1 MTDYCV
7 AHRGF
12 SGIAPENTMAAVK
25 LAMEDPYVKWIEVDV
40 QLSKDGVP
48 FLIHD
53 YTLNRTTNGRGPVK
67 DALWSELSKLDAGS
81 WKSTIY
87 SGERLVTLVD
97 FLIAVKGRLLVNLE
111 IKTEANKYPGIEQ
124 IVIETVRKQGMEK
137 EVVLTSF
144 DTGALRNVR
153 SMDSEIRTGLIIDG
167 RPADLLDR
175 LRGLG
180 SDFLSISYRQ
190 LTPEFAALAV
200 EAGIQVMAWT
210 LDDARTMKRIA
221 DMHPDI
227 LICTNRPDVWRETFI
242 DKRSVRSSRFGLFKW
257 GRK

>member
-12 SGIAPENTMAAVK
+12 SGAAPENTMAAVK

-81 WKSTIY
+81 WKSGIY
-87 SGERLVTLVD
+87 SQERLVTLDD
-97 FLIAVKGRLLVNLE
+97 FLKAVKGRLLVNIE

-124 IVIETVRKQGMEK
+124 TVIERVREHGMEK

-153 SMDSEIRTGLIIDG
+153 SIDSEIRTGIIIDG
-167 RPADLLDR
+167 RPADLLER
-175 LRGLG
+175 LRDLG
-180 SDFLSISYRQ
+180 SDFLSISYRH
-190 LTPEFAALAV
+190 LTPEFASQAV
-200 EAGIQVMAWT
+200 EASIQVMAWT
-210 LDDARTMKRIA
+210 LDDGKTMKRIA

-242 DKRSVRSSRFGLFKW
+242 DKRSARSRFGLFKW